1 MKEAGSVLPVSDLGK
16 AKLCRSAVR
25 GDTRFICAL
34 SAPEQEIIRSAL
46 CSALGYVPTE
56 AMQGRVCDLEDT
68 I

>member
-1 MKEAGSVLPVSDLGK
+1 MKEAGSVLPVSDRGK

-46 CSALGYVPTE
+46 CSALGYGPTE
-56 AMQGRVCDLEDT
+56 AMQGRLCDLEDT